1 MTANLTAPDAMNRT
15 TTASLITTNGLIKTD
30 WENET
35 LESFNVT
42 SNRTSTVRTSSAN
55 SNRVTDNF
63 QALPPLCLLV
73 IVTVASNLALALV
86 IAIEK
91 RMHKL
96 ANAYIF
102 AVACADM
109 LNGCGPMVLMVAY
122 TVYGTFRV
130 DNTFHCYMSA
140 LLDQVIPMVDMSL
153 IFLMAFDRY
162 TAIMNPLEYSK
173 PTRKITIAI
182 QISLAYVIPFLLW
195 TPPLFLYA
203 KDNMKRGSCYIIL
216 PSPSSSYIQIA
227 QYIGTYFVVFVAT
240 SYLYGRCVW
249 ALWLQFFKVQPRLLE
264 GTGKKKDTHV
274 AGNKVSV
281 VNTNQSNNEKSVIG
295 KEPITSV
302 SFRVTLGSEISTEHS
317 GQSTEKL
324 TPVGSAVRPPV
335 VHTDKSSKRRNDLVR
350 SLRNVGI
357 YAFVYSVLIMP
368 YAAETLVNRCCRVI
382 YNKNCIVFGIGMDNF
397 MYWTPYLQS
406 TVHPILYAVTQR
418 EFRSAALKL
427 CKKLYR
433 FLFCCRSPI

>member
-1 MTANLTAPDAMNRT
+1 MTTNLTAPDAMNQT
-15 TTASLITTNGLIKTD
+15 TTVRNSLISTSDLIKTD

-35 LESFNVT
+35 LDSFNVT
-42 SNRTSTVRTSSAN
+42 NNKTSNVRTSSTN
-55 SNRVTDNF
+55 SNGFTDNF

-73 IVTVASNLALALV
+73 IVTVASNLTLALV

-140 LLDQVIPMVDMSL
+140 LLDQVIPIVDMSL

-162 TAIMNPLEYSK
+162 TAILNPLEYSK
-173 PTRKITIAI
+173 PTRKRTISI

-216 PSPSSSYIQIA
+216 PSSSSSYIQIA
-227 QYIGTYFVVFVAT
+227 QYIGTYFVVFVGT
-240 SYLYGRCVW
+240 TYLYGRCVW

-264 GTGKKKDTHV
+264 GTGKRKEDTHV

-281 VNTNQSNNEKSVIG
+281 ANTRQSSNEKSVIG
-295 KEPITSV
+295 GKPITSV
-302 SFRVTLGSEISTEHS
+302 SFCVTLGSEI
-317 GQSTEKL
+317 
-324 TPVGSAVRPPV
+324 
-335 VHTDKSSKRRNDLVR
+335 
-350 SLRNVGI
+350 
-357 YAFVYSVLIMP
+357 
-368 YAAETLVNRCCRVI
+368 
-382 YNKNCIVFGIGMDNF
+382 
-397 MYWTPYLQS
+397 
-406 TVHPILYAVTQR
+406 
-418 EFRSAALKL
+418 
-427 CKKLYR
+427 
-433 FLFCCRSPI
+433 